1 MLADLR
7 TRVAAA
13 ESMPV
18 QHRFRRQKTQ
28 SQHYSLLTGVG
39 RGVDEEELS
48 GEEGNDYLV
57 EVEQITEID
66 ATIRREIERKYRR
79 SKVNASYVFPRT
91 EGGAEGRKTPSPLRL
106 HPMQAIVK
114 RNEGHKASKSFL
126 EEVLR
131 SVSNRPSTAA
141 RKL

>member
-1 MLADLR
+1 MS
-7 TRVAAA
+7 AA
-13 ESMPV
+13 
-18 QHRFRRQKTQ
+18 
-28 SQHYSLLTGVG
+28 G
-39 RGVDEEELS
+39 RGLDEGEMS

-57 EVEQITEID
+57 EVDQIDEID
-66 ATIRREIERKYRR
+66 VSIRREIERKYRK
-79 SKVNASYVFPRT
+79 SKVNASYVFPRI
-91 EGGAEGRKTPSPLRL
+91 EGGGEGRKTPSPLRL

-126 EEVLR
+126 EEVLK